1 MSQADAD
8 VLTGR
13 VGQPVSIRLE
23 STPSSGALW
32 YASSPEPPA
41 ELSARDPIVRD
52 AAPGGRVDQLFEFR
66 ASAPG
71 IYRLRFDL
79 KRAWEP
85 AVRRQRHITVHVQAD
100 E

>member
-1 MSQADAD
+1 MSQADTD
-8 VLTGR
+8 VLSGR

-32 YASSPEPPA
+32 YASEPEPHG
-41 ELSARDPIVRD
+41 ELNARDPIVRD
-52 AAPGGRVDQLFEFR
+52 AAPGGQVDQVFEFR
-66 ASAPG
+66 APAPG
-71 IYRLRFDL
+71 TYRLRFDL

-85 AVRRQRHITVHVQAD
+85 EVRRQRHITVHVQAD